1 MKKQAKGCFTFL
13 LKIAVF
19 LFVLSI
25 AFTAFFRVIL
35 VDGDSMLPTFQ
46 NGDWILILKTEK
58 IENQDIILTNTDN
71 EFNLRIIKRVIAF
84 EGDTVDIDF
93 ENSAVYVNSQKIE
106 ENYITDL
113 PFVKGDV
120 EFPVTVPKD
129 CVFVLGD
136 NRQNSV
142 DSRYSSIGFVET
154 DDIIGKV
161 IWP

>member
-19 LFVLSI
+19 LFV
-25 AFTAFFRVIL
+25 L

>member
-1 MKKQAKGCFTFL
+1 MKKRLKGCFTFP
-13 LKIAVF
+13 LKIIAV
-19 LFVLSI
+19 LFVISI
-25 AFTAFFRVIL
+25 AFSAFFRIIL
-35 VDGDSMLPTFQ
+35 VDGESMLPTLQ
-46 NGDWILILKTEK
+46 SGEWILVLKTEK

-93 ENSAVYVNSQKIE
+93 ENSAVYVNSQLIE
-106 ENYITDL
+106 ESYIADM

-120 EFPVTVPKD
+120 
-129 CVFVLGD
+129 LGD
-136 NRQNSV
+136 NRHTSV

-161 IWP
+161 VLNLNEIV